1 MMQGFYFNIWLLLFH
16 FIFCFKPTPYRFEP
30 EVGCIFL
37 SRQNKLLLTKRVLAF
52 QHQPTT
58 RDRNVPTSLGHR
70 ASHLC
75 GCTNLHPINCLL
87 VSSIWICRFFTTF
100 HCVSASF
107 FLTPRISFCAD
118 TFSRSNLHETILLR
132 QAFCA
137 LLNDGCL
144 REMIIMIDFQ
154 P

>member
-1 MMQGFYFNIWLLLFH
+1 MMQGFYFNVWLLLFH

-58 RDRNVPTSLGHR
+58 RERNVPTSLGHR

-87 VSSIWICRFFTTF
+87 VSSIWICRFFYHF
-100 HCVSASF
+100 SLCKCFF
-107 FLTPRISFCAD
+107 FLNPKDFILCWHILKKQSPWNYPFKASVLCTP
-118 TFSRSNLHETILLR
+118 
-132 QAFCA
+132 
-137 LLNDGCL
+137 
-144 REMIIMIDFQ
+144 
-154 P
+154 